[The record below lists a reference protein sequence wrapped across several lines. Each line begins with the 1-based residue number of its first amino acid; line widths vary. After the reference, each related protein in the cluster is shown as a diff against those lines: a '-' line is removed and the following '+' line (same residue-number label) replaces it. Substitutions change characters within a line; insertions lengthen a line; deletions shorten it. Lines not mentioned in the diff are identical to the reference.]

1 MKLSSVQLIGALFA
15 AAGAHAQLTGCAAV
29 AVTAIPSCAQSCFI
43 DNAPAVGC
51 GGFDFAC
58 QCQKEAAFFAA
69 IESCVASSCA
79 SSLFQDVID
88 GAALV
93 CECANPTAGS
103 GGSMTVS
110 GTVVPGTVG
119 TVGTVIGTVVGTFVT
134 TPTTTPESTFQTS
147 SSSAAT
153 STVVPSSSTSG
164 GAEGGSGGTPTASQS
179 FGATASTVSAANR
192 RLSFEVSGLVLSAF
206 SATLAFLTL

>member
-1 MKLSSVQLIGALFA
+1 MKLSFIQLIGALLA
-15 AAGAHAQLTGCAAV
+15 AAGAHAQLSGCAAV
-29 AVTAIPSCAQSCFI
+29 AVKAIPSCAQSCFI

-88 GAALV
+88 GAAL
-93 CECANPTAGS
+93 GS

-110 GTVVPGTVG
+110 GTVVPGTVAHG

-134 TPTTTPESTFQTS
+134 TPTATATTTPESTFQTS
-147 SSSAAT
+147 SSSAPA
-153 STVVPSSSTSG
+153 STAVPSSSTNG
-164 GAEGGSGGTPTASQS
+164 GGSGGTPTASQS

-192 RLSFEVSGLVLSAF
+192 HLSFEVGLALSAF
-206 SATLAFLTL
+206 TAMLAFLTL